1 MSVKDKAA
9 PVSTEPV
16 RPRSSQGTGP
26 RGAPLKVIREREQIP
41 ADHIS
46 PGNTLTQESSAA
58 LSDTTAEN
66 RHSVGIVAIN
76 SLERDLKASAGNSN
90 DNITRRNGS
99 SSSKGPAYE
108 KSVASAP
115 PSQPMKHQSPVNKEK
130 AATIFVKSSW
140 VPRNEEEVGF
150 LEDEIRKIDKEIM
163 NSGGK
168 MSKEGRKYEITR
180 HGILRRLQK
189 YKAEK
194 IRAARKATAPPPLL
208 PSEQQEPAKPLTSEE
223 RKQLDKAAGWIKDK
237 DRVYM
242 EHDGQMID
250 SGPSYGSGDGMYSNS
265 AYSTRSHNQQGAH
278 EQHQGPSATQL
289 FANRQ
294 IAITSNTGAKNGNIH
309 QHDVNTE
316 NDSGYNYDLREN
328 VDSNAGPSTRDKNR
342 EAALRLVQLSE
353 RVESMKRA
361 NAEFAAKQQEATNRK
376 QQQKRPIDRI
386 TGAHIKRGVGNHN
399 YCSEGGASSAPFAND
414 LTWDKEMY

>member
-1 MSVKDKAA
+1 MS
-9 PVSTEPV
+9 PFNIVS
-16 RPRSSQGTGP
+16 
-26 RGAPLKVIREREQIP
+26 AVI
-41 ADHIS
+41 
-46 PGNTLTQESSAA
+46 
-58 LSDTTAEN
+58 SDTIAEN

-76 SLERDLKASAGNSN
+76 SLERDLKVSVGNIN
-90 DNITRRNGS
+90 HDATRRNGS
-99 SSSKGPAYE
+99 SSSASSSKGPTYE

-115 PSQPMKHQSPVNKEK
+115 PSQPQRSQPMKHQSPVNTEK
-130 AATIFVKSSW
+130 AAAIFVKSSW

-150 LEDEIRKIDKEIM
+150 LEDEIRKIDKEIV

-194 IRAARKATAPPPLL
+194 IRAARRATAPPPPL

-250 SGPSYGSGDGMYSNS
+250 SGPSYDSGNGMYSNS
-265 AYSTRSHNQQGAH
+265 TYSTRSHNQQGVH
-278 EQHQGPSATQL
+278 GQHQAPSATQL

-294 IAITSNTGAKNGNIH
+294 IAITSNSGVKNGNIH
-309 QHDVNTE
+309 HHDGNIE

-328 VDSNAGPSTRDKNR
+328 MDSNAGPSTRDKNR

-361 NAEFAAKQQEATNRK
+361 NAEFAAKQQEAMNRK
-376 QQQKRPIDRI
+376 QEQKRSIDRI

-399 YCSEGGASSAPFAND
+399 YRSEGGASSAPFAND